1 MYYAKIPFRSPCA
14 EKKPF
19 TSARGDAYVG
29 TETTRTGPFILQK
42 EGIKTAEQQS
52 LIVLT

>member
-1 MYYAKIPFRSPCA
+1 MCRKKTPLHQHA
-14 EKKPF
+14 EMLMWAP
-19 TSARGDAYVG
+19 
-29 TETTRTGPFILQK
+29 ETTRTGPFILQK